1 MKKYKKYID
10 DPNYEF
16 VPYESNKNKKGLGGD
31 IGAGVAGVAS
41 GIAGSLLPGQLGSMA
56 VQGIDTI
63 HGALDKDITKQEQ
76 MISGYGK
83 AAGGIGTAIA
93 TGGASL
99 STGFD
104 DIATGLGKGISNT
117 PGVDPKT
124 GQIVNTVS
132 SLAGLAGGF
141 MGGDAAKTTT
151 DVSKLGNVMGN
162 TPMAYGGYLDKTM
175 YGMGGDTT
183 NNIYGTNIPNVFP
196 TIDSNEAIGLIPN
209 TQFQTT
215 REDYDKMLK
224 MGYNPESTV
233 VTHPNL
239 QNMKSVTFDN
249 YSKPEQANAA
259 MDKLISKK
267 AMGGNL
273 YNSRNYYAE
282 GGQLTEFEGQLH
294 EDGGIPLGDSN
305 NEVEGG
311 ETASKQYVYSD
322 QIKLPWN
329 KKKTFAEE
337 SKRISAK
344 YKGRESD
351 VLAQKSMEIELNKL
365 REMQEAAKNDIV
377 TKAKEMMQ
385 MAGAGGQS
393 QPQQQMQGQ
402 HQMPDGTMM
411 PGEQHQMQQP
421 QEQQVP
427 NLGMLGKQMGYKY
440 GGKIKYFNGGT
451 FSSEDPYAY
460 APKTQQDLGL
470 IPLDLSQYQV
480 GTKNVV
486 TSNNLSGN
494 IPTTETVPIMQNY
507 NYGTEG
513 PINPDSYVAEKGI
526 KDWELANQLNSGQIS
541 KQQYDEALANWEDGL
556 NASHLNPNYAD
567 PFNQP
572 DPSANDTGTKE
583 KQTTTNNTNANTNYF
598 NEKLTTGEKVASFIP
613 AAAQA
618 FSLIGGPEKTTYA
631 QLNPRYVDYETQRTG
646 IRKESAAAKLQAMKN
661 IRNIAGN
668 SGRALS
674 NMVAANTGIYDAT
687 ASQLSKSYGD
697 EANMNVGIYNQ
708 TNQANVGIQNTQN
721 DINAA
726 NRAKYRDQ
734 MLAALVN
741 ASSAY
746 KGIKKDDRAYA
757 SNNIFNNAALDAVGN
772 SEYSIRMNPE
782 TGRVEY
788 ILKTKPV

>member
-16 VPYESNKNKKGLGGD
+16 VPYETNKKGLGGD

-56 VQGIDTI
+56 IQGIDTI

-141 MGGDAAKTTT
+141 MGGDAAKVA
-151 DVSKLGNVMGN
+151 DASKLGNVMGN
-162 TPMAYGGYLDKTM
+162 IPMAYGGYLDNTM
-175 YGMGGDTT
+175 YEMGGMLGD
-183 NNIYGTNIPNVFP
+183 PP
-196 TIDSNEAIGLIPN
+196 QLQTIDNV
-209 TQFQTT
+209 
-215 REDYDKMLK
+215 D
-224 MGYNPESTV
+224 
-233 VTHPNL
+233 
-239 QNMKSVTFDN
+239 DN
-249 YSKPEQANAA
+249 IIQSKPAPYVWDLKNYKEQQNLITGVDPTTGLPTYVNQKRTPRLIAHGKNIINSFRPNNVRPELATRFA
-259 MDKLISKK
+259 M
-267 AMGGNL
+267 
-273 YNSRNYYAE
+273 

-311 ETASKQYVYSD
+311 ETASKEYIYSD

-351 VLAQKSMEIELNKL
+351 VLAKKSMEIELDKL
-365 REMQEAAKNDIV
+365 RDMQESTKQDMMAKAQSSMQK
-377 TKAKEMMQ
+377 TMQ
-385 MAGAGGQS
+385 MVGA
-393 QPQQQMQGQ
+393 QPQQQMQQ
-402 HQMPDGTMM
+402 QQQMPDGTMM
-411 PGEQHQMQQP
+411 QDEQYQMQQP
-421 QEQQVP
+421 QEQQMP
-427 NLGMLGKQMGYKY
+427 NSEMLQGQMAY

-451 FSSEDPYAY
+451 FSSEDLFSSEDPYAY
-460 APKTQQDLGL
+460 VPKTQQDLGL

-513 PINPDSYVAEKGI
+513 PISPDSYVAEKGI
-526 KDWELANQLNSGQIS
+526 DINGLVNQLNSGEIS

-572 DPSANDTGTKE
+572 DPSANDAGTKE
-583 KQTTTNNTNANTNYF
+583 GQTTTNNTNTNANTNLF

-674 NMVAANTGIYDAT
+674 NMVAANTGIYDA
-687 ASQLSKSYGD
+687 AGSQLNKSYGD
-697 EANMNVGIYNQ
+697 EYNTNTGIYNQ

-734 MLAALVN
+734 MLAAVVN

-757 SNNIFNNAALDAVGN
+757 SNNIFNNAAMDTVGN
-772 SEYSIRMNPE
+772 SEYITRINPE